1 MERKL
6 ELPVKLYE
14 LEVDTVLQMVEKR
27 FNNDRTE
34 GLARFYLNKV
44 HYCDYKEKF
53 SDNSM
58 KNEVIPAISS
68 LKLDGGGDSGEQFK
82 TPIASK
88 KVNFE
93 KKKEIFKIH
102 LRRSIQWLPVRELE
116 LNAGPF

>member
-1 MERKL
+1 
-6 ELPVKLYE
+6 
-14 LEVDTVLQMVEKR
+14 MVEKR

-34 GLARFYLNKV
+34 GLARFYLNTV
-44 HYCDYKEKF
+44 HYGDYKEKF

-88 KVNFE
+88 KVKLE
-93 KKKEIFKIH
+93 KKKKFLKSISEADNNEIAHANGKRGGF
-102 LRRSIQWLPVRELE
+102 S
-116 LNAGPF
+116 NAQTYSSSKC

>member
-1 MERKL
+1 M

-53 SDNSM
+53 ADR
-58 KNEVIPAISS
+58 K
-68 LKLDGGGDSGEQFK
+68 GGLFYQLICQLIGQLTGSWE
-82 TPIASK
+82 
-88 KVNFE
+88 NLRFE
-93 KKKEIFKIH
+93 
-102 LRRSIQWLPVRELE
+102 RLE
-116 LNAGPF
+116 

>member
-1 MERKL
+1 M

-34 GLARFYLNKV
+34 GLARFYLNTV
-44 HYCDYKEKF
+44 HYGDYKEKF

-88 KVNFE
+88 KVKL
-93 KKKEIFKIH
+93 KKKEKF
-102 LRRSIQWLPVRELE
+102 
-116 LNAGPF
+116 